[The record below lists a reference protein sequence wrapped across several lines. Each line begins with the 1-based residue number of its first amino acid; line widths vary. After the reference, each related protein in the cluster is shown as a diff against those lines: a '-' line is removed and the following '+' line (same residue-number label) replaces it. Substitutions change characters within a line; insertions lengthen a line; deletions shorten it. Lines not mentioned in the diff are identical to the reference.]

1 MLDMRRSLGVFAA
14 ALGLLGLVIAMIAPV
29 AADSRYDRVSFTVRD
44 KAEDDE
50 QNNIDVDVGEEGF
63 GIGDYFVL
71 SKDPFFNRSL
81 TKQRGYFTGDCVF
94 VALNEETFEA
104 TVECDVTA
112 NFNIGSTITVE
123 GPITFSEE
131 AATEATW
138 AVTGGTGRYETAH
151 GEVDATFGDEG
162 AEFDFELL
170 L

>member
-1 MLDMRRSLGVFAA
+1 MARRFGVLAA
-14 ALGLLGLVIAMIAPV
+14 ALGLLGLVIVMIAPV
-29 AADSRYDRVSFTVRD
+29 AADNRYDRVNFTVWD

-50 QNNIDVDVGEEGF
+50 QTSIDVDVGEEGF

-94 VALNEETFEA
+94 VAVNEETFEA

-112 NFNIGSTITVE
+112 NFNNGSTITVE

-131 AATEATW
+131 AATLEATL

-151 GEVDATFGDEG
+151 GEVDVTFGDDG